1 MESKIEEKLDNLNI
15 NNNEK
20 LIIPLEQIILV
31 SPEELEKIQNETNDV
46 NTSKILNINVGIL
59 GHVDSGKT
67 SLSKMISSI
76 SSTASFDKNPQS
88 KERGITLD
96 LGFSALYINTPKIL
110 KEKFNS
116 NKKIIES
123 EYIQLTLVDCPGHAS
138 LIRTVISGASIID
151 TVILVIDSVKGIQ
164 IQTVECIAL
173 SEILCENITIALS
186 KVDLLKN
193 REDDTNKKIDKLKKI
208 FSKSKFGENIS
219 IIPTTTT
226 DEDKNNN
233 EKTIKLLIK
242 SVIEC
247 IEFNR
252 EEKENDIINKKSD
265 SLIAY
270 IDHYFKIKN
279 KGTVATGTIM
289 QGNIKINDEIYFP
302 ELSNKYMVK
311 EIQIFKKSVKSATK
325 GDRVGLLIKN
335 LDNQK
340 IERTIITS
348 VGSKEVNYLEGGVLL
363 LRKVNLY
370 KDKLKS
376 NNKYYVMIGNQGI
389 SAKCLFFDYIKKKEE
404 LFIKYDINNIKKT
417 EICDKNIFY
426 NKEYQYLEGIDI
438 TDNNEYY
445 FAFVKFDKKII
456 VPNKMIFLGT
466 NIDIDIS
473 ENKKDRLAFYGKIIF
488 CNNDLNEIIKDLKIV
503 KNKMKEGRI
512 IRVTPENKK
521 ICIVRGF
528 IKKENMGNINNI
540 IGKEIYGRI
549 ENEEKNEIKEE
560 NKIEDNNNKIIGKI
574 LSSFGQ
580 VGKLKVEFNQEIDV
594 KIFKNIILE
603 MPIKKYV
610 KLDKI

>member
-1 MESKIEEKLDNLNI
+1 MEEKKNVNINFENNQTQIPIEE
-15 NNNEK
+15 
-20 LIIPLEQIILV
+20 IILI
-31 SPEELEKIQNETNDV
+31 SPEEVEKIHNNEIND
-46 NTSKILNINVGIL
+46 NNLSKILNINVGIL

-67 SLSKMISSI
+67 SLSKMLSSV

-96 LGFSALYINTPKIL
+96 LGFSALYIHTPKFL
-110 KEKFNS
+110 KNLFPN
-116 NKKIIES
+116 NQKIIES
-123 EYIQLTLVDCPGHAS
+123 EYIQITLVDCPGHAS
-138 LIRTVISGASIID
+138 LIRTIISGASIID
-151 TVILVIDSVKGIQ
+151 TMILVIDSIKGIQ
-164 IQTVECIAL
+164 IQTIECIAL
-173 SEILCENITIALS
+173 SEILCEKITIAMS
-186 KVDLLKN
+186 KIDLLKDK
-193 REDDTNKKIDKLKKI
+193 EEEIPKKIDKLKQI
-208 FSKSKFGENIS
+208 FSKTKFGKEVP
-219 IIPTTTT
+219 IIPTTTI
-226 DEDKNNN
+226 DEDKNNI

-242 SVIEC
+242 NTIEC
-247 IEFNR
+247 IDFNTKDN
-252 EEKENDIINKKSD
+252 EINQKSD

-270 IDHYFKIKN
+270 IDHCFKVKN

-289 QGNIKINDEIYFP
+289 KGNIKINDEIYFP
-302 ELSNKYMVK
+302 ELSNKFMVK
-311 EIQIFKKSVKSATK
+311 EIQIFRKSVKSATK

-340 IERTIITS
+340 VERTIVTS
-348 VGSKEVNYLEGGVLL
+348 VGSKEVNYLEGGILL

-376 NNKYYVMIGNQGI
+376 NNKYYLMIGNQGI
-389 SAKCLFFDYIKKKEE
+389 SAKCLFFNYINNKEE
-404 LFIKYDINNIKKT
+404 LFNKYDINNIKKT

-426 NKEYQYLEGIDI
+426 SKEYIYLEHIDI
-438 TDNNEYY
+438 SENNEYY

-473 ENKKDRLAFYGKIIF
+473 ENKKDRLAFFGKIIF
-488 CNNDLNEIIKDLKIV
+488 CNNDINEVIKNLKIV
-503 KNKMKEGRI
+503 KNKIKEGKI
-512 IRVTPENKK
+512 IRVLPEDKK

-528 IKKENMGNINNI
+528 IKKENMGNINSL
-540 IGKEIYGRI
+540 IGKEISGRI
-549 ENEEKNEIKEE
+549 ENEGKDEIKNEEKKE
-560 NKIEDNNNKIIGKI
+560 NKKLVGKI

>member
-1 MESKIEEKLDNLNI
+1 MESNIKDNFEVN
-15 NNNEK
+15 K
-20 LIIPLEQIILV
+20 FQIPLEQIILI
-31 SPEELEKIQNETNDV
+31 SPEELEKIQNEIND
-46 NTSKILNINVGIL
+46 NNSFKILNINVGIL

-67 SLSKMISSI
+67 SLSKIISSI

-96 LGFSALYINTPKIL
+96 LGFSALYIQTPKIL
-110 KEKFNS
+110 KEKFSS
-116 NKKIIES
+116 NKKIVQS
-123 EYIQLTLVDCPGHAS
+123 EYIQITLVDCPGHAS

-173 SEILCENITIALS
+173 SEILCQKITIALS
-186 KVDLLKN
+186 KIDLLKN
-193 REDDTNKKIDKLKKI
+193 KEDDISKKTEKLKQI
-208 FSKSKFGENIS
+208 FAKTKFGNDIS
-219 IIPTTTT
+219 IIPTTTI
-226 DEDKNNN
+226 EKDKNNIEN
-233 EKTIKLLIK
+233 MIKLLIK

-247 IEFNR
+247 IEFNNI
-252 EEKENDIINKKSD
+252 EDNEINNKND

-270 IDHYFKIKN
+270 IDHCFKIKN

-289 QGNIKINDEIYFP
+289 KGNIKINDEIYFP

-311 EIQIFKKSVKSATK
+311 EIQIFRKSVKSATK

-340 IERTIITS
+340 VERTIITS

-363 LRKVNLY
+363 LKKVNLY

-376 NNKYYVMIGNQGI
+376 NNKYYLMIGNQGI
-389 SAKCLFFDYIKKKEE
+389 SAKCLFFNYLSDNKKEE
-404 LFIKYDINNIKKT
+404 LFIKYDIDNIKKT

-426 NKEYQYLEGIDI
+426 NKEFQYLEEIDI
-438 TDNNEYY
+438 SENNEYY
-445 FAFVKFDKKII
+445 FAYVKFDKKII

-488 CNNDLNEIIKDLKIV
+488 SNNDINEVIKDLKII

-512 IRVTPENKK
+512 IRVIPEDKK

-528 IKKENMGNINNI
+528 IKKENMGNINNL
-540 IGKEIYGRI
+540 IGKEIFGKI
-549 ENEEKNEIKEE
+549 ENEEKEE
-560 NKIEDNNNKIIGKI
+560 NKIEDDKNKKIIGKI

-580 VGKLKVEFNQEIDV
+580 VGKLKVEFNQEIDI
-594 KIFKNIILE
+594 KIFKNIKLE
-603 MPIKKYV
+603 MPIKKYI

>member
-1 MESKIEEKLDNLNI
+1 M
-15 NNNEK
+15 
-20 LIIPLEQIILV
+20 
-31 SPEELEKIQNETNDV
+31 
-46 NTSKILNINVGIL
+46 
-59 GHVDSGKT
+59 DSGKT

-96 LGFSALYINTPKIL
+96 LGFSALYIQTPKLL
-110 KEKFNS
+110 KQFFHN
-116 NKKIIES
+116 NKKIVES
-123 EYIQLTLVDCPGHAS
+123 EYIQITLVDCPGHAS
-138 LIRTVISGASIID
+138 LIRTIISGASIID

-173 SEILCENITIALS
+173 SEILCEKITIALS
-186 KVDLLKN
+186 KEDLLKN
-193 REDDTNKKIDKLKKI
+193 KEEDIPKKTEKLRQI
-208 FSKSKFGENIS
+208 FAKTKFGNDIP
-219 IIPTTTT
+219 IIPTTTL
-226 DEDKNNN
+226 DEDKNNIQ
-233 EKTIKLLIK
+233 KTIKLLIK
-242 SVIEC
+242 NVIEC
-247 IEFNR
+247 IDFNSN
-252 EEKENDIINKKSD
+252 EDDINNKSD

-270 IDHYFKIKN
+270 IDHCFKVKN

-289 QGNIKINDEIYFP
+289 KGNLKINDEIFFP

-311 EIQIFKKSVKSATK
+311 EIQIFRKSVKSATK

-340 IERTIITS
+340 VERTIITS
-348 VGSKEVNYLEGGVLL
+348 VGSKEVNYLEGGILL
-363 LRKVNLY
+363 LKKVKLY

-376 NNKYYVMIGNQGI
+376 NNKYYLMIGNQGI
-389 SAKCLFFDYIKKKEE
+389 SAKCLFFNYINKKEE
-404 LFIKYDINNIKKT
+404 LFSKYDLNNIKKT

-426 NKEYQYLEGIDI
+426 SKEYSYLEQIDVNE
-438 TDNNEYY
+438 NNEYY
-445 FAFVKFDKKII
+445 FSFVKFDKKII

-488 CNNDLNEIIKDLKIV
+488 GNSDINEVIKNLKIA

-512 IRVTPENKK
+512 IRVIPEDKK

-528 IKKENMGNINNI
+528 IKKENIGNINNL

-549 ENEEKNEIKEE
+549 EKEGKDEIKEE
-560 NKIEDNNNKIIGKI
+560 KEDDKKLVGKI

>member
-1 MESKIEEKLDNLNI
+1 MESNIKDNFEVN
-15 NNNEK
+15 K
-20 LIIPLEQIILV
+20 FQIPLEQIILI
-31 SPEELEKIQNETNDV
+31 SPEELEKIQNEIND
-46 NTSKILNINVGIL
+46 NNSFKILNINVGIL

-67 SLSKMISSI
+67 SLSKIISSI

-96 LGFSALYINTPKIL
+96 LGFSALYIQTPKIL
-110 KEKFNS
+110 KEKFSS
-116 NKKIIES
+116 NKKIVQS
-123 EYIQLTLVDCPGHAS
+123 EYLQITLVDCPGHAS

-173 SEILCENITIALS
+173 SEILCQKITIALS
-186 KVDLLKN
+186 KIDLLKN
-193 REDDTNKKIDKLKKI
+193 KEDDISKKTEKLKQI
-208 FSKSKFGENIS
+208 FAKTKFGNDIS
-219 IIPTTTT
+219 IIPTTTI
-226 DEDKNNN
+226 EKDKNNIEN
-233 EKTIKLLIK
+233 MIKLLIK

-247 IEFNR
+247 IEFNNI
-252 EEKENDIINKKSD
+252 EDNEINNKND

-270 IDHYFKIKN
+270 IDHCFKIKN

-289 QGNIKINDEIYFP
+289 KGNIKINDEIYFP

-311 EIQIFKKSVKSATK
+311 EIQIFRKSVKSATK

-340 IERTIITS
+340 VERTIITS

-363 LRKVNLY
+363 LKKVNLY

-376 NNKYYVMIGNQGI
+376 NNKYYLMIGNQGI
-389 SAKCLFFDYIKKKEE
+389 SAKCLFFNYLSDNKKEE
-404 LFIKYDINNIKKT
+404 LFIKYDIDNIKKT

-426 NKEYQYLEGIDI
+426 NKEFQYLEEIDVSE
-438 TDNNEYY
+438 NNEYY
-445 FAFVKFDKKII
+445 FAYVKFDKKII

-488 CNNDLNEIIKDLKIV
+488 SNNDINEVIKDLKII

-512 IRVTPENKK
+512 IRVIPEDKK

-528 IKKENMGNINNI
+528 IKKENMGNINNL
-540 IGKEIYGRI
+540 IGKEIFGKI
-549 ENEEKNEIKEE
+549 ENEEKEE
-560 NKIEDNNNKIIGKI
+560 NKIEDDKNNKIIGKI

-580 VGKLKVEFNQEIDV
+580 VGKLKVEFNQEIDI
-594 KIFKNIILE
+594 KIFKNIKLE
-603 MPIKKYV
+603 MPIKKYI

>member
-1 MESKIEEKLDNLNI
+1 MESNI
-15 NNNEK
+15 KENFEVNK
-20 LIIPLEQIILV
+20 FQIPLEQIILI
-31 SPEELEKIQNETNDV
+31 SPEELEKIQNEIND
-46 NTSKILNINVGIL
+46 NNSFKILNINVGIL

-67 SLSKMISSI
+67 SLSKIISSI

-96 LGFSALYINTPKIL
+96 LGFSALYIQTPKIL
-110 KEKFNS
+110 KEKFSS
-116 NKKIIES
+116 NKKIVQS
-123 EYIQLTLVDCPGHAS
+123 EYIQITLVDCPGHAS

-173 SEILCENITIALS
+173 SEILCQKITIALS
-186 KVDLLKN
+186 KIDLLKN
-193 REDDTNKKIDKLKKI
+193 KEDDISKKTEKLKQI
-208 FSKSKFGENIS
+208 FAKTKFGNDIS
-219 IIPTTTT
+219 IIPTTTI
-226 DEDKNNN
+226 EQDKNNIEN
-233 EKTIKLLIK
+233 MIKLLIK

-247 IEFNR
+247 IEFNNI
-252 EEKENDIINKKSD
+252 EDNEINNKND

-270 IDHYFKIKN
+270 IDHCFKIKN

-289 QGNIKINDEIYFP
+289 KGNIKINDEIYFP
-302 ELSNKYMVK
+302 ELSNKYMIK
-311 EIQIFKKSVKSATK
+311 EIQIFRKSVKSATK

-340 IERTIITS
+340 VERTIITS

-363 LRKVNLY
+363 LKKVNLY

-376 NNKYYVMIGNQGI
+376 NNKYYLMIGNQGI
-389 SAKCLFFDYIKKKEE
+389 SAKCLFFNYLSDNKKEE
-404 LFIKYDINNIKKT
+404 LFIKYDIDNIKKT

-426 NKEYQYLEGIDI
+426 NKEFQYLEEIDI
-438 TDNNEYY
+438 SENNEYY
-445 FAFVKFDKKII
+445 FAYVKFDKKII

-488 CNNDLNEIIKDLKIV
+488 SNNDINEVIKDLKII

-512 IRVTPENKK
+512 IRVIPEDKK

-528 IKKENMGNINNI
+528 IKKENMGNINNL
-540 IGKEIYGRI
+540 IGKEIFGKI
-549 ENEEKNEIKEE
+549 ENEEKEE
-560 NKIEDNNNKIIGKI
+560 NKIEDDKNNKIIGKI

-580 VGKLKVEFNQEIDV
+580 VGKLKVEFNQEIDI
-594 KIFKNIILE
+594 KTFKNIKLE
-603 MPIKKYV
+603 MPIKKYI

>member
-1 MESKIEEKLDNLNI
+1 MESNIKDNFEVN
-15 NNNEK
+15 K
-20 LIIPLEQIILV
+20 FQIPLEQIILI
-31 SPEELEKIQNETNDV
+31 SPEDLEKIQNEIND
-46 NTSKILNINVGIL
+46 NNSFKILNINVGIL

-67 SLSKMISSI
+67 SLSKIISSI

-96 LGFSALYINTPKIL
+96 LGFSALYIQTPKIL
-110 KEKFNS
+110 KEKFSS
-116 NKKIIES
+116 NKKIVQS
-123 EYIQLTLVDCPGHAS
+123 EYIQITLVDCPGHAS

-173 SEILCENITIALS
+173 SEILCQKITIALS
-186 KVDLLKN
+186 KIDLLKN
-193 REDDTNKKIDKLKKI
+193 KEDDISKKTEKLKQI
-208 FSKSKFGENIS
+208 FAKTKFGNDIS
-219 IIPTTTT
+219 IIPTTTI
-226 DEDKNNN
+226 EKDKNNIEN
-233 EKTIKLLIK
+233 MIKLLIK

-247 IEFNR
+247 IEFNNI
-252 EEKENDIINKKSD
+252 EDNEINNKND

-270 IDHYFKIKN
+270 IDHCFKIKN

-289 QGNIKINDEIYFP
+289 KGNIKINDEIYFP

-311 EIQIFKKSVKSATK
+311 EIQIFRKSVKSATK

-340 IERTIITS
+340 VERTIITS

-363 LRKVNLY
+363 LKKVNLY

-376 NNKYYVMIGNQGI
+376 NNKYYLMIGNQGI
-389 SAKCLFFDYIKKKEE
+389 SAKCLFFNYLSDNKKEE
-404 LFIKYDINNIKKT
+404 LFIKYDIDNIKKT

-426 NKEYQYLEGIDI
+426 NKEFQYLEEIDI
-438 TDNNEYY
+438 SENNEYY
-445 FAFVKFDKKII
+445 FAYVKFDKKII

-488 CNNDLNEIIKDLKIV
+488 SNNDINEVIKDLKII

-512 IRVTPENKK
+512 IRVIPEDKK

-528 IKKENMGNINNI
+528 IKKENMGNINNL
-540 IGKEIYGRI
+540 IGKEIFGKI
-549 ENEEKNEIKEE
+549 ENEEKEE
-560 NKIEDNNNKIIGKI
+560 NKIEDDKNKKIIGKI

-580 VGKLKVEFNQEIDV
+580 VGKLKVEFNQEIDI
-594 KIFKNIILE
+594 KIFKNIKLE
-603 MPIKKYV
+603 MPIKKYI

>member
-1 MESKIEEKLDNLNI
+1 MESNIKDNFEVN
-15 NNNEK
+15 K
-20 LIIPLEQIILV
+20 FQIPLEQIILI
-31 SPEELEKIQNETNDV
+31 SPEELEKIQNEIND
-46 NTSKILNINVGIL
+46 NNSFKILNINVGIL

-67 SLSKMISSI
+67 SLSKIISSI

-96 LGFSALYINTPKIL
+96 LGFSALYIQTPKIL
-110 KEKFNS
+110 KEKFSS
-116 NKKIIES
+116 NKKIVQS
-123 EYIQLTLVDCPGHAS
+123 EYIQITLVDCPGHAS

-173 SEILCENITIALS
+173 SEILCQKITIALS
-186 KVDLLKN
+186 KIDLLKN
-193 REDDTNKKIDKLKKI
+193 KEDEISKKTEKLKQI
-208 FSKSKFGENIS
+208 FAKTKFGNDIS
-219 IIPTTTT
+219 IIPTTTI
-226 DEDKNNN
+226 EQDKNNIEN
-233 EKTIKLLIK
+233 MIKLLIK

-247 IEFNR
+247 IEFNNI
-252 EEKENDIINKKSD
+252 EDNEINNKND

-270 IDHYFKIKN
+270 IDHCFKIKN

-289 QGNIKINDEIYFP
+289 KGNIKINDEIYFP

-311 EIQIFKKSVKSATK
+311 EIQIFRKSVKSATK

-340 IERTIITS
+340 VERTIITS

-363 LRKVNLY
+363 LKKVNLY

-376 NNKYYVMIGNQGI
+376 NNKYYLMIGNQGI
-389 SAKCLFFDYIKKKEE
+389 SAKCLFFNYLSDNKKEE
-404 LFIKYDINNIKKT
+404 LFIKYDIDNIKKT

-426 NKEYQYLEGIDI
+426 NKEFQYLEEIDI
-438 TDNNEYY
+438 SENNEYY
-445 FAFVKFDKKII
+445 FAYVKFDKKII

-488 CNNDLNEIIKDLKIV
+488 SNNDINEVIKDLKII

-512 IRVTPENKK
+512 IRVIPEDKK

-528 IKKENMGNINNI
+528 IKKENLGNINNL
-540 IGKEIYGRI
+540 IGKEIFGKI
-549 ENEEKNEIKEE
+549 ETEEKEE
-560 NKIEDNNNKIIGKI
+560 NKIEDDKNNKIIGKI

-580 VGKLKVEFNQEIDV
+580 VGKLKVEFNQEIDI
-594 KIFKNIILE
+594 KIFKNIKLE
-603 MPIKKYV
+603 MPIKKYI

>member
-1 MESKIEEKLDNLNI
+1 MEIKTKEKFDINI
-15 NNNEK
+15 NIDNK
-20 LIIPLEQIILV
+20 FQIPLEEIILI
-31 SPEELEKIQNETNDV
+31 SPEEVEKIINEIKDNNST
-46 NTSKILNINVGIL
+46 KILNINVGIL

-96 LGFSALYINTPKIL
+96 LGFSALYIQTPKLL
-110 KEKFNS
+110 KQFFHN
-116 NKKIIES
+116 NKKIVES
-123 EYIQLTLVDCPGHAS
+123 EYIQITLVDCPGHAS
-138 LIRTVISGASIID
+138 LIRTIISGASIID

-173 SEILCENITIALS
+173 SEILCEKITIALS

-193 REDDTNKKIDKLKKI
+193 KEEDIPKKTEKLRQI
-208 FSKSKFGENIS
+208 FAKTKFGNDIA
-219 IIPTTTT
+219 IIPTTTL
-226 DEDKNNN
+226 DEDKNNIQ
-233 EKTIKLLIK
+233 KTIKLLIK
-242 SVIEC
+242 NVIEC
-247 IEFNR
+247 IDFNSN
-252 EEKENDIINKKSD
+252 EDDINNKSD

-270 IDHYFKIKN
+270 IDHCFKVKN

-289 QGNIKINDEIYFP
+289 KGNLKINDEIFFP

-311 EIQIFKKSVKSATK
+311 EIQIFRKSVKSATK

-340 IERTIITS
+340 VERTIITS
-348 VGSKEVNYLEGGVLL
+348 VGSKEVNYLEGGILL
-363 LRKVNLY
+363 LKKVKLY

-376 NNKYYVMIGNQGI
+376 NNKYYLMIGNQGI
-389 SAKCLFFDYIKKKEE
+389 SAKCLFFNYINKKEE
-404 LFIKYDINNIKKT
+404 LFSKYDLNNIKKT

-426 NKEYQYLEGIDI
+426 SKEYSYLEQIDVNE
-438 TDNNEYY
+438 NNEYY
-445 FAFVKFDKKII
+445 FSFVKFDKKII

-488 CNNDLNEIIKDLKIV
+488 GNSDINEVIKNLKIA

-512 IRVTPENKK
+512 IRVIPEDKK

-528 IKKENMGNINNI
+528 IKKENIGNINNL

-549 ENEEKNEIKEE
+549 EKEGKDEIKEE
-560 NKIEDNNNKIIGKI
+560 KEDDKKLVGKI

>member
-1 MESKIEEKLDNLNI
+1 MESKIEEKLDKLDI
-15 NNNEK
+15 NNNK
-20 LIIPLEQIILV
+20 IIIPLEQIILV
-31 SPEELEKIQNETNDV
+31 SSEELEKIQNETNDV
-46 NTSKILNINVGIL
+46 NTSRILNINVGIL

-96 LGFSALYINTPKIL
+96 LGFSALYIHTPKIL
-110 KEKFNS
+110 KEKFAS

-173 SEILCENITIALS
+173 SEILCEKITIALS

-193 REDDTNKKIDKLKKI
+193 KEDDANKKIDKLKKI

-219 IIPTTTT
+219 IIPTTTV
-226 DEDKNNN
+226 DEDKNNIQ
-233 EKTIKLLIK
+233 KMIKLLIK

-247 IEFNR
+247 IEFNI
-252 EEKENDIINKKSD
+252 EEKENDINKKNE

-270 IDHYFKIKN
+270 IDHCFKIKN

-289 QGNIKINDEIYFP
+289 KGNIKINDEIYFP

-348 VGSKEVNYLEGGVLL
+348 VGSKEVNFLDGGILL

-417 EICDKNIFY
+417 EICEKNKFY
-426 NKEYQYLEGIDI
+426 TKEYQYLEEIDV

-488 CNNDLNEIIKDLKIV
+488 CNNDINEIIKDLKIA

-540 IGKEIYGRI
+540 LGKEIYGRI
-549 ENEEKNEIKEE
+549 ENEDKNEIKEE
-560 NKIEDNNNKIIGKI
+560 NKNEEDNQKIIGKI

-594 KIFKNIILE
+594 KSFKNIILE

>member
-1 MESKIEEKLDNLNI
+1 MESKIEEKLDNINI
-15 NNNEK
+15 NNK
-20 LIIPLEQIILV
+20 FQIPLEEIILI
-31 SPEELEKIQNETNDV
+31 SPEEVEKIINEIKDNNST
-46 NTSKILNINVGIL
+46 KILNINVGIL

-96 LGFSALYINTPKIL
+96 LGFSALYIQTPKLL
-110 KEKFNS
+110 KQFFHN
-116 NKKIIES
+116 NKKIVES
-123 EYIQLTLVDCPGHAS
+123 EYIQITLVDCPGHAS
-138 LIRTVISGASIID
+138 LIRTIISGASIID

-173 SEILCENITIALS
+173 SEILCEKITIALS
-186 KVDLLKN
+186 KEDLLKN
-193 REDDTNKKIDKLKKI
+193 KEEDIPKKTEKLRQI
-208 FSKSKFGENIS
+208 FAKTKFGNDIP
-219 IIPTTTT
+219 IIPTTTL
-226 DEDKNNN
+226 DEDKNNIQ
-233 EKTIKLLIK
+233 KTIKLLIK
-242 SVIEC
+242 NVIEC
-247 IEFNR
+247 IDFNSN
-252 EEKENDIINKKSD
+252 EDDINNKSD

-270 IDHYFKIKN
+270 IDHCFKVKN

-289 QGNIKINDEIYFP
+289 KGNLKINDEIFFP
-302 ELSNKYMVK
+302 ELSNKYMIK
-311 EIQIFKKSVKSATK
+311 EIQIFRKSVKSATK

-340 IERTIITS
+340 VERTIITS
-348 VGSKEVNYLEGGVLL
+348 VGSKEVNYLEGGILL
-363 LRKVNLY
+363 LKKVKLY

-376 NNKYYVMIGNQGI
+376 NNKYYLMIGNQGI
-389 SAKCLFFDYIKKKEE
+389 SAKCLFFNYINKKEE
-404 LFIKYDINNIKKT
+404 LFSKYDLNNIKKT

-426 NKEYQYLEGIDI
+426 SKEYSYLEQIDVNE
-438 TDNNEYY
+438 NNEYY
-445 FAFVKFDKKII
+445 FSFVKFDKKII

-488 CNNDLNEIIKDLKIV
+488 SNSDINEVIKNLKIA

-512 IRVTPENKK
+512 IRVIPEDKK

-528 IKKENMGNINNI
+528 IKKENIGNINNL

-549 ENEEKNEIKEE
+549 EKEGKDEIKEE
-560 NKIEDNNNKIIGKI
+560 KEDDKKLVGKI

-603 MPIKKYV
+603 MPINF
-610 KLDKI
+610 

>member
-1 MESKIEEKLDNLNI
+1 MEIKIEEKLNINI
-15 NNNEK
+15 NNKFQIALEEIV
-20 LIIPLEQIILV
+20 LI
-31 SPEELEKIQNETNDV
+31 SPEEVEKILGEIKDNN
-46 NTSKILNINVGIL
+46 SLKILNINVGIL

-96 LGFSALYINTPKIL
+96 LGFSALYIHTPKIL
-110 KEKFNS
+110 KEKFAS

-173 SEILCENITIALS
+173 SEILCEKITIALS

-193 REDDTNKKIDKLKKI
+193 KEDDANKKIDKLKKI

-219 IIPTTTT
+219 IIPTTTV
-226 DEDKNNN
+226 DEDKNNIQ
-233 EKTIKLLIK
+233 KMIKLLIK

-247 IEFNR
+247 IEFNI
-252 EEKENDIINKKSD
+252 EEKENDINKKNE

-270 IDHYFKIKN
+270 IDHCFKIKN

-289 QGNIKINDEIYFP
+289 KGNIKINDEIYFP

-311 EIQIFKKSVKSATK
+311 EIQIFKKSVKSSTK

-348 VGSKEVNYLEGGVLL
+348 VGSKEVNFLDGGILL

-389 SAKCLFFDYIKKKEE
+389 SAKCLFFDYIKKKDE

-417 EICDKNIFY
+417 EICEKNMFY
-426 NKEYQYLEGIDI
+426 TKEYQYLEEIDV

-488 CNNDLNEIIKDLKIV
+488 CNNDINEIIKDLKIA

-540 IGKEIYGRI
+540 LGKEIYGRI
-549 ENEEKNEIKEE
+549 ENEDKNEIKEE
-560 NKIEDNNNKIIGKI
+560 NKNEEDNQKIIGKI

-594 KIFKNIILE
+594 KNFKNIILE

>member
-1 MESKIEEKLDNLNI
+1 MESNIKDNFEVN
-15 NNNEK
+15 K
-20 LIIPLEQIILV
+20 FQIPLEQIILI
-31 SPEELEKIQNETNDV
+31 SPEELEKIQNEIND
-46 NTSKILNINVGIL
+46 NNSFKILNINVGIL

-67 SLSKMISSI
+67 SLSKIISSI

-96 LGFSALYINTPKIL
+96 LGFSALYIQTPKIL
-110 KEKFNS
+110 KEKFSS
-116 NKKIIES
+116 NKKIVQS
-123 EYIQLTLVDCPGHAS
+123 EYIQITLVDCPGHAS

-173 SEILCENITIALS
+173 SEILCQKITIALS
-186 KVDLLKN
+186 KIDLLKN
-193 REDDTNKKIDKLKKI
+193 KEDDISKKTEKLKQI
-208 FSKSKFGENIS
+208 FAKTKFGNDIS
-219 IIPTTTT
+219 IIPTTTI
-226 DEDKNNN
+226 EQDKNNIEN
-233 EKTIKLLIK
+233 MIKLLIK

-247 IEFNR
+247 IEFNNI
-252 EEKENDIINKKSD
+252 EDNEINNKND

-270 IDHYFKIKN
+270 IDHCFKIKN

-289 QGNIKINDEIYFP
+289 KGNIKINDEIYFP
-302 ELSNKYMVK
+302 ELSNKYMIK
-311 EIQIFKKSVKSATK
+311 EIQIFRKSVKSATK

-340 IERTIITS
+340 VERTIITS

-363 LRKVNLY
+363 LKKVNLY

-376 NNKYYVMIGNQGI
+376 NNKYYLMIGNQGI
-389 SAKCLFFDYIKKKEE
+389 SAKCLFFNYLNDNKKEE
-404 LFIKYDINNIKKT
+404 LFIKYDIDNIKKT
-417 EICDKNIFY
+417 EICNKNIFY
-426 NKEYQYLEGIDI
+426 NKEFQYLEEIDI
-438 TDNNEYY
+438 SENNEYY
-445 FAFVKFDKKII
+445 FAYVKFDKKII

-488 CNNDLNEIIKDLKIV
+488 SNNDINEVIKDLKII

-512 IRVTPENKK
+512 IRVIPEDKK

-528 IKKENMGNINNI
+528 IKKENMGNINNL
-540 IGKEIYGRI
+540 IGKEIFGKI
-549 ENEEKNEIKEE
+549 ENEEKEE
-560 NKIEDNNNKIIGKI
+560 NKIEDDKNNKIIGKI

-580 VGKLKVEFNQEIDV
+580 VGKLKVEFNQEIDI
-594 KIFKNIILE
+594 KIFKNIKLE
-603 MPIKKYV
+603 MPIKKYI

>member
-1 MESKIEEKLDNLNI
+1 MESKIEEKLDKLDI
-15 NNNEK
+15 NNNK
-20 LIIPLEQIILV
+20 IIIPLEQIILV
-31 SPEELEKIQNETNDV
+31 SSEELEKIQNETNDV
-46 NTSKILNINVGIL
+46 NTSRILNINVGIL

-96 LGFSALYINTPKIL
+96 LGFSALYIHTPKIL
-110 KEKFNS
+110 KEKFAS

-173 SEILCENITIALS
+173 SEILCEKITIALS
-186 KVDLLKN
+186 KVDLLNNK
-193 REDDTNKKIDKLKKI
+193 EDDANKKIDKLKKI

-219 IIPTTTT
+219 IIPTTTV
-226 DEDKNNN
+226 DEDKNNIQ
-233 EKTIKLLIK
+233 KMIKLLIK

-247 IEFNR
+247 IEFNI
-252 EEKENDIINKKSD
+252 EEKENDINKKNE

-270 IDHYFKIKN
+270 IDHCFKIKN

-289 QGNIKINDEIYFP
+289 KGNIKINDEIYFP

-348 VGSKEVNYLEGGVLL
+348 VGSKEVNFLDGGILL

-417 EICDKNIFY
+417 EICEKNMFY
-426 NKEYQYLEGIDI
+426 TKEYQYLEEIDV

-488 CNNDLNEIIKDLKIV
+488 CNNDINEIIKDLKIA

-540 IGKEIYGRI
+540 LGKEIYGRI
-549 ENEEKNEIKEE
+549 ENEDKNEIKEE
-560 NKIEDNNNKIIGKI
+560 NKNEEDNQKIIGKI

-594 KIFKNIILE
+594 KSFKNIILE

>member
-1 MESKIEEKLDNLNI
+1 MESKIEEKLDKLDI
-15 NNNEK
+15 NNNK
-20 LIIPLEQIILV
+20 IIIPLEQIILV
-31 SPEELEKIQNETNDV
+31 SSEELEKIQNETNDV
-46 NTSKILNINVGIL
+46 NTSRILNINVGIL

-96 LGFSALYINTPKIL
+96 LGFSALYIHTPKIL
-110 KEKFNS
+110 KEKFAS

-151 TVILVIDSVKGIQ
+151 TVILVIDSIKGIQ

-173 SEILCENITIALS
+173 SEILCEKITIALS

-193 REDDTNKKIDKLKKI
+193 KEDDANKKIDKLKKI

-219 IIPTTTT
+219 IIPTTTV
-226 DEDKNNN
+226 DEDKNNIQ
-233 EKTIKLLIK
+233 KMIKLLIK

-247 IEFNR
+247 IEFNI
-252 EEKENDIINKKSD
+252 EEKENDINKKNE

-270 IDHYFKIKN
+270 IDHCFKIKN

-289 QGNIKINDEIYFP
+289 KGNIKINDEIYFP

-348 VGSKEVNYLEGGVLL
+348 VGSKEVNFLDGGILL

-417 EICDKNIFY
+417 EICEKNMFY
-426 NKEYQYLEGIDI
+426 TKEYQYLEEIDV
-438 TDNNEYY
+438 TDYNEYY

-488 CNNDLNEIIKDLKIV
+488 CNNDINEIIKDLKIA

-540 IGKEIYGRI
+540 LGKEIYGRI
-549 ENEEKNEIKEE
+549 ENEDKNEIKEE
-560 NKIEDNNNKIIGKI
+560 NKNEEDNQKIIGKI

-594 KIFKNIILE
+594 KSFKNIILE

>member
-1 MESKIEEKLDNLNI
+1 MESNIKDNFEVN
-15 NNNEK
+15 K
-20 LIIPLEQIILV
+20 FQIPLEQIILI
-31 SPEELEKIQNETNDV
+31 SPEELEKIQNEIND
-46 NTSKILNINVGIL
+46 NNSFKILNINVGIL

-67 SLSKMISSI
+67 SLSKIISSI

-96 LGFSALYINTPKIL
+96 LGFSALYIQTPKIL
-110 KEKFNS
+110 KEKFSS
-116 NKKIIES
+116 NKKIVQS
-123 EYIQLTLVDCPGHAS
+123 EYIQITLVDCPGHAS

-173 SEILCENITIALS
+173 SEILCQKITIALS
-186 KVDLLKN
+186 KIDLLKN
-193 REDDTNKKIDKLKKI
+193 KEDDISKKTEKLKQI
-208 FSKSKFGENIS
+208 FAKTKFGNDIS
-219 IIPTTTT
+219 IIPTTTI
-226 DEDKNNN
+226 EQDKNNTEN
-233 EKTIKLLIK
+233 MIKLLIK

-247 IEFNR
+247 IEFNNI
-252 EEKENDIINKKSD
+252 EDNEINNKND

-270 IDHYFKIKN
+270 IDHCFKIKN

-289 QGNIKINDEIYFP
+289 KGNIKINDEIYFP

-311 EIQIFKKSVKSATK
+311 EIQIFRKSVKSATK

-340 IERTIITS
+340 VERTIITS

-363 LRKVNLY
+363 LKKVNLY

-376 NNKYYVMIGNQGI
+376 NNKYYLMIGNQGI
-389 SAKCLFFDYIKKKEE
+389 SAKCLFFNYLSDNKKEE
-404 LFIKYDINNIKKT
+404 LFIKYDIDNIKKT

-426 NKEYQYLEGIDI
+426 NKEFQYLEEIDI
-438 TDNNEYY
+438 SENNEYY
-445 FAFVKFDKKII
+445 FAYVKFDKKII

-488 CNNDLNEIIKDLKIV
+488 SNNDINEVIKDLKII

-512 IRVTPENKK
+512 IRVIPEDKK
-521 ICIVRGF
+521 ICIIRGF
-528 IKKENMGNINNI
+528 IKKENMGNINNL
-540 IGKEIYGRI
+540 IGKEIFGKI
-549 ENEEKNEIKEE
+549 ENEEKEE
-560 NKIEDNNNKIIGKI
+560 NKIEDDKNNKIIGKI

-580 VGKLKVEFNQEIDV
+580 VGKLKVEFNQEIDI
-594 KIFKNIILE
+594 KTFKNIKLE
-603 MPIKKYV
+603 MPIKKYI

>member
-1 MESKIEEKLDNLNI
+1 MESNIKDNFEVN
-15 NNNEK
+15 K
-20 LIIPLEQIILV
+20 FQIPLEQIILI
-31 SPEELEKIQNETNDV
+31 SPEELEKIQNEIND
-46 NTSKILNINVGIL
+46 NNSFKILNINVGIL

-67 SLSKMISSI
+67 SLSKIISSI

-96 LGFSALYINTPKIL
+96 LGFSALYIQTPKIL
-110 KEKFNS
+110 KEKFSS
-116 NKKIIES
+116 NKKIVQS
-123 EYIQLTLVDCPGHAS
+123 EYIQITLVDCPGHAS

-173 SEILCENITIALS
+173 SEILCQKITIALS
-186 KVDLLKN
+186 KIDLLKN
-193 REDDTNKKIDKLKKI
+193 KEDDISKKTEKLKQI
-208 FSKSKFGENIS
+208 FAKTKFGNDIS
-219 IIPTTTT
+219 IIPTTTIEK
-226 DEDKNNN
+226 DQNNIEN
-233 EKTIKLLIK
+233 MIKLLIK

-247 IEFNR
+247 IEFNNI
-252 EEKENDIINKKSD
+252 EDNEINNKND

-270 IDHYFKIKN
+270 IDHCFKIKN

-289 QGNIKINDEIYFP
+289 KGNIKINDEIYFP

-311 EIQIFKKSVKSATK
+311 EIQIFRKSVKSATK

-340 IERTIITS
+340 VERTIITS

-363 LRKVNLY
+363 LKKVNLY

-376 NNKYYVMIGNQGI
+376 NNKYYLMIGNQGI
-389 SAKCLFFDYIKKKEE
+389 SAKCLFFNYLSDNKKEE
-404 LFIKYDINNIKKT
+404 LFIKYDIDNIKKT

-426 NKEYQYLEGIDI
+426 NKEFQYLEEIDI
-438 TDNNEYY
+438 SENNEYY
-445 FAFVKFDKKII
+445 FAYVKFDKKII

-473 ENKKDRLAFYGKIIF
+473 ENKKDRLAFFGKIIF
-488 CNNDLNEIIKDLKIV
+488 SNNDINELIKNLKIV
-503 KNKMKEGRI
+503 KNKIKEGRI
-512 IRVTPENKK
+512 IRVIPEDKK

-528 IKKENMGNINNI
+528 LKKENITNVNNL
-540 IGKEIYGRI
+540 IGKEIFGRI
-549 ENEEKNEIKEE
+549 EKEEKDEIKEE
-560 NKIEDNNNKIIGKI
+560 KEDKKIIGKI

>member
-1 MESKIEEKLDNLNI
+1 MESNIKDNFEVN
-15 NNNEK
+15 K
-20 LIIPLEQIILV
+20 FQIPLEQIILI
-31 SPEELEKIQNETNDV
+31 SPEELEKIQNEIND
-46 NTSKILNINVGIL
+46 NNSFKILNINVGIL

-67 SLSKMISSI
+67 SLSKIISSI

-96 LGFSALYINTPKIL
+96 LGFSALYIQTPKII
-110 KEKFNS
+110 KEKFSS
-116 NKKIIES
+116 NKKIVQS
-123 EYIQLTLVDCPGHAS
+123 EYIQITLVDCPGHAS

-173 SEILCENITIALS
+173 SEILCQKITIALS
-186 KVDLLKN
+186 KIDLLKN
-193 REDDTNKKIDKLKKI
+193 KEDEISKKTEKLKQI
-208 FSKSKFGENIS
+208 FAKTKFGNDIS
-219 IIPTTTT
+219 IIPTTTI
-226 DEDKNNN
+226 EQDKNNIEN
-233 EKTIKLLIK
+233 MIKLLIK

-247 IEFNR
+247 IEFNNI
-252 EEKENDIINKKSD
+252 EDNEINNKND

-270 IDHYFKIKN
+270 IDHCFKIKN

-289 QGNIKINDEIYFP
+289 KGNIKINDEIYFP

-311 EIQIFKKSVKSATK
+311 EIQIFRKSVKSATK

-340 IERTIITS
+340 VERTIITS

-363 LRKVNLY
+363 LKKVNLY

-376 NNKYYVMIGNQGI
+376 NNKYYLMIGNQGI
-389 SAKCLFFDYIKKKEE
+389 SAKCLFFNYLSDNKKEE
-404 LFIKYDINNIKKT
+404 LFIKYDIDNIKKT

-426 NKEYQYLEGIDI
+426 NKEFQYLEEIDI
-438 TDNNEYY
+438 SENNEYY
-445 FAFVKFDKKII
+445 FAYVKFDKKII

-488 CNNDLNEIIKDLKIV
+488 SNNDINEVIKDLKII

-512 IRVTPENKK
+512 IRVIPEDKK

-528 IKKENMGNINNI
+528 IKKENLGNINNL
-540 IGKEIYGRI
+540 IGKEIFGKI
-549 ENEEKNEIKEE
+549 EIEEKEE
-560 NKIEDNNNKIIGKI
+560 NKIEDDKNNKIIGKI

-580 VGKLKVEFNQEIDV
+580 VGKLKVEFNQEIDI
-594 KIFKNIILE
+594 KIFKNIKLE
-603 MPIKKYV
+603 MPIKKYI

>member
-1 MESKIEEKLDNLNI
+1 MESNIKDNFEVN
-15 NNNEK
+15 K
-20 LIIPLEQIILV
+20 FQIPLEQIILI
-31 SPEELEKIQNETNDV
+31 SPEELEKIQNEIND
-46 NTSKILNINVGIL
+46 NNSFKILNINVGIL

-67 SLSKMISSI
+67 SLSKIISSI

-96 LGFSALYINTPKIL
+96 LGFSALYIQTPKIL
-110 KEKFNS
+110 KEKFSS
-116 NKKIIES
+116 NKKIVQS
-123 EYIQLTLVDCPGHAS
+123 EYIQITLVDCPGHAS

-173 SEILCENITIALS
+173 SEILCQKITIALS
-186 KVDLLKN
+186 KIDLLKN
-193 REDDTNKKIDKLKKI
+193 KEDDISKKTEKLKQI
-208 FSKSKFGENIS
+208 FAKTKFGNDIS
-219 IIPTTTT
+219 IIPTTAV
-226 DEDKNNN
+226 EKDKNNIEN
-233 EKTIKLLIK
+233 MIKLLIK

-247 IEFNR
+247 IEFNNI
-252 EEKENDIINKKSD
+252 EDNEINNKND

-270 IDHYFKIKN
+270 IDHCFKIKN

-289 QGNIKINDEIYFP
+289 KGNIKINDEIYFP

-311 EIQIFKKSVKSATK
+311 EIQIFRKSVKSATK

-340 IERTIITS
+340 VERTIITS

-363 LRKVNLY
+363 LKKVNLY

-376 NNKYYVMIGNQGI
+376 NNKYYLMIGNQGI
-389 SAKCLFFDYIKKKEE
+389 SAKCLFFNYLNDNKKEE
-404 LFIKYDINNIKKT
+404 LFIKYDIDNIKKT

-426 NKEYQYLEGIDI
+426 NKEFQYLEEIDI
-438 TDNNEYY
+438 SENNEYY
-445 FAFVKFDKKII
+445 FAYVKFDKKII

-488 CNNDLNEIIKDLKIV
+488 SNKDINEVIKDLKII

-512 IRVTPENKK
+512 IRVIPEDKK

-528 IKKENMGNINNI
+528 IKKENMGNINNL
-540 IGKEIYGRI
+540 IGKEIFGKI
-549 ENEEKNEIKEE
+549 ENEETEE
-560 NKIEDNNNKIIGKI
+560 NKIEDDKNNKIIGKI

-580 VGKLKVEFNQEIDV
+580 VGKLKVEFNQEIDI
-594 KIFKNIILE
+594 KTFKNIKLE
-603 MPIKKYV
+603 MPIKKYI

>member
-1 MESKIEEKLDNLNI
+1 MESNI
-15 NNNEK
+15 KENFEVNK
-20 LIIPLEQIILV
+20 FQIPLEQIILI
-31 SPEELEKIQNETNDV
+31 SPEELEKIQNEIND
-46 NTSKILNINVGIL
+46 NNSFKILNINVGIL

-67 SLSKMISSI
+67 SLSKIISSI

-96 LGFSALYINTPKIL
+96 LGFSALYIQTPKIL
-110 KEKFNS
+110 KEKFSS
-116 NKKIIES
+116 NKKIVQS
-123 EYIQLTLVDCPGHAS
+123 EYLQITLVDCPGHAS

-173 SEILCENITIALS
+173 SEILCQKITIVLS
-186 KVDLLKN
+186 KIDLLKN
-193 REDDTNKKIDKLKKI
+193 KEDDISKKTEKLKQI
-208 FSKSKFGENIS
+208 FAKTKFGNDIS
-219 IIPTTTT
+219 IIPTTTI
-226 DEDKNNN
+226 EQDKNNTEN
-233 EKTIKLLIK
+233 MIKLLIK

-247 IEFNR
+247 IEFNNI
-252 EEKENDIINKKSD
+252 EDNEINNKND

-270 IDHYFKIKN
+270 IDHCFKIKN

-289 QGNIKINDEIYFP
+289 KGNIKINDEIYFP

-311 EIQIFKKSVKSATK
+311 EIQIFRKSVKSATK

-340 IERTIITS
+340 VERTIITS

-363 LRKVNLY
+363 LKKVNLY

-376 NNKYYVMIGNQGI
+376 NNKYYLMIGNQGI
-389 SAKCLFFDYIKKKEE
+389 SAKCLFFNYLNDNKKEE
-404 LFIKYDINNIKKT
+404 LFIKYDIDNIKKT

-426 NKEYQYLEGIDI
+426 NKEFQYLEEIDI
-438 TDNNEYY
+438 SENNEYY
-445 FAFVKFDKKII
+445 FAYVKFDKKII

-488 CNNDLNEIIKDLKIV
+488 SNNDINEVIKDLKII

-512 IRVTPENKK
+512 IRVIPEDKK

-528 IKKENMGNINNI
+528 IKKENMGNINNL
-540 IGKEIYGRI
+540 IGKEIFGKI
-549 ENEEKNEIKEE
+549 ENEEKEE
-560 NKIEDNNNKIIGKI
+560 NKIEDDKNNKIIGKI

-580 VGKLKVEFNQEIDV
+580 VGKLKVEFNQEIDI
-594 KIFKNIILE
+594 KTFKNIKLE
-603 MPIKKYV
+603 MPIKKYI

>member
-1 MESKIEEKLDNLNI
+1 MEIKNEEKSDINI
-15 NNNEK
+15 NFENNQ
-20 LIIPLEQIILV
+20 IQIPLEEIILI
-31 SPEELEKIQNETNDV
+31 SPEEVEKIHNNEIND
-46 NTSKILNINVGIL
+46 NNLSKILNINVGIL

-96 LGFSALYINTPKIL
+96 LGFSALYIQTPKIL
-110 KEKFNS
+110 KNIFPN
-116 NKKIIES
+116 NKKIIQS
-123 EYIQLTLVDCPGHAS
+123 EYIQITLVDCPGHAS
-138 LIRTVISGASIID
+138 LIRTIISGASIID
-151 TVILVIDSVKGIQ
+151 TMILVIDSVKGIQ
-164 IQTVECIAL
+164 MQTVECIAL
-173 SEILCENITIALS
+173 SEILCEKITIALS
-186 KVDLLKN
+186 KIDLLKN
-193 REDDTNKKIDKLKKI
+193 KEDIIPKKIDKLKQI
-208 FSKSKFGENIS
+208 FSKTKFGKEIP
-219 IIPTTTT
+219 IVPTTTIE
-226 DEDKNNN
+226 EDKNNI

-242 SVIEC
+242 NIIEC
-247 IEFNR
+247 IDFKTKYN
-252 EEKENDIINKKSD
+252 ENNNKSD

-270 IDHYFKIKN
+270 IDHCFKIKN

-289 QGNIKINDEIYFP
+289 KVNLKINDEIFFP
-302 ELSNKYMVK
+302 ELSNKFMVK
-311 EIQIFKKSVKSATK
+311 EIQIFRKSVKSATK

-340 IERTIITS
+340 VERTIITS
-348 VGSKEVNYLEGGVLL
+348 VGSKEVNYLEGGILL
-363 LRKVNLY
+363 LRKINLY

-376 NNKYYVMIGNQGI
+376 NNKYYLMIGNQGI
-389 SAKCLFFDYIKKKEE
+389 SAKCLFFNFVNKKEE
-404 LFIKYDINNIKKT
+404 LFNKYDINNIKKT

-426 NKEYQYLEGIDI
+426 NKEYTYLEYIDI
-438 TDNNEYY
+438 MENNEYY

-473 ENKKDRLAFYGKIIF
+473 ENKKDRLAFFGKIIF
-488 CNNDLNEIIKDLKIV
+488 SNNDINEVIKNLKIA
-503 KNKMKEGRI
+503 KNKIKEGKI
-512 IRVTPENKK
+512 IRVLPEDKK

-528 IKKENMGNINNI
+528 IKKENMGNINSL
-540 IGKEIYGRI
+540 IGKEISGRI
-549 ENEEKNEIKEE
+549 ESEEKDE
-560 NKIEDNNNKIIGKI
+560 NKDEEKEKNKKLVGKI

>member
-1 MESKIEEKLDNLNI
+1 MESKIEEKLDKLDI
-15 NNNEK
+15 NNNK
-20 LIIPLEQIILV
+20 IIIPLEQIILV
-31 SPEELEKIQNETNDV
+31 SSEELEKIQNETNDV
-46 NTSKILNINVGIL
+46 NTSRILNINVGIL

-96 LGFSALYINTPKIL
+96 LGFSALYIHTPKIL
-110 KEKFNS
+110 KEKFAS

-173 SEILCENITIALS
+173 SEILCEKITIALS

-193 REDDTNKKIDKLKKI
+193 KEDDANKKIDKLKKI

-219 IIPTTTT
+219 IIPTTTV
-226 DEDKNNN
+226 DEDKNNIQ
-233 EKTIKLLIK
+233 KMIKLLIK

-247 IEFNR
+247 IEFNI
-252 EEKENDIINKKSD
+252 EEKENDINKKNE

-270 IDHYFKIKN
+270 IDHCFKIKN

-289 QGNIKINDEIYFP
+289 KGNIKINDEIYFP

-348 VGSKEVNYLEGGVLL
+348 VGSKEVNFLDGGILL

-417 EICDKNIFY
+417 EICEKNMFY
-426 NKEYQYLEGIDI
+426 TKEYQYLEEIDV

-456 VPNKMIFLGT
+456 VPNKMIFVGT

-488 CNNDLNEIIKDLKIV
+488 CNNDINEIIKDLKIA

-540 IGKEIYGRI
+540 LGKEIYGRI
-549 ENEEKNEIKEE
+549 ENEDKNEIKEE
-560 NKIEDNNNKIIGKI
+560 NKNEEDNQKIIGKI

-594 KIFKNIILE
+594 KSFKNIILD

>member
-1 MESKIEEKLDNLNI
+1 MESNIKDNFEVN
-15 NNNEK
+15 K
-20 LIIPLEQIILV
+20 FQIPLEQIILI
-31 SPEELEKIQNETNDV
+31 SPEELEKIQNEIND
-46 NTSKILNINVGIL
+46 NNSFKILNINVGIL

-67 SLSKMISSI
+67 SLSKIISSI

-96 LGFSALYINTPKIL
+96 LGFSALYIQTPKIL
-110 KEKFNS
+110 KEKFSS
-116 NKKIIES
+116 NKKIVQS
-123 EYIQLTLVDCPGHAS
+123 EYIQITLVDCPGHAS

-173 SEILCENITIALS
+173 SEILCQKITIALS
-186 KVDLLKN
+186 KIDLLKN
-193 REDDTNKKIDKLKKI
+193 KEDDISKKTEKLKQI
-208 FSKSKFGENIS
+208 FAKTKFGNDIS
-219 IIPTTTT
+219 IIPTTTI
-226 DEDKNNN
+226 EQDKNNIEN
-233 EKTIKLLIK
+233 MIKLLIK

-247 IEFNR
+247 IEFNNI
-252 EEKENDIINKKSD
+252 EDNEINNKND

-270 IDHYFKIKN
+270 IDHCFKIKN

-289 QGNIKINDEIYFP
+289 KGNIKINDEIYFP

-311 EIQIFKKSVKSATK
+311 EIQIFRKSVKSATK

-340 IERTIITS
+340 VERTIITS

-363 LRKVNLY
+363 LKKVNLY

-376 NNKYYVMIGNQGI
+376 NNKYYLMIGNQGI
-389 SAKCLFFDYIKKKEE
+389 SAKCLFFNYLSDNKKEE
-404 LFIKYDINNIKKT
+404 LFIKYDIDNIKKT

-426 NKEYQYLEGIDI
+426 NKEFQYLEEIDI
-438 TDNNEYY
+438 SENNEYY
-445 FAFVKFDKKII
+445 FAYVKFDKKII

-488 CNNDLNEIIKDLKIV
+488 SNNDINEVIKDLKII

-512 IRVTPENKK
+512 IRVIPENKK

-528 IKKENMGNINNI
+528 IKKENMGNINNL
-540 IGKEIYGRI
+540 IGKEIFGKI
-549 ENEEKNEIKEE
+549 ENEEKEE
-560 NKIEDNNNKIIGKI
+560 NKIEDDKNNKIIGKI

-580 VGKLKVEFNQEIDV
+580 VGKLKVEFNQEIDI
-594 KIFKNIILE
+594 KIFKNIKLE
-603 MPIKKYV
+603 MPIKKYI

>member
-1 MESKIEEKLDNLNI
+1 MESKIEEKLDKLDI
-15 NNNEK
+15 NNNK
-20 LIIPLEQIILV
+20 IIIPLEQIILV
-31 SPEELEKIQNETNDV
+31 SSEELEKIQNETNDV
-46 NTSKILNINVGIL
+46 NTSRILNINVGIL

-96 LGFSALYINTPKIL
+96 LGFSALYIHTPKIL
-110 KEKFNS
+110 KEKFAS

-173 SEILCENITIALS
+173 SEILCEKITIALS
-186 KVDLLKN
+186 KVDLLNNK
-193 REDDTNKKIDKLKKI
+193 EDDANKKIDKLKKI

-219 IIPTTTT
+219 IIPTTTV
-226 DEDKNNN
+226 DEDKNNIQ
-233 EKTIKLLIK
+233 KMIKLLIK

-247 IEFNR
+247 IEFNI
-252 EEKENDIINKKSD
+252 EEKENDINKKNE

-270 IDHYFKIKN
+270 IDHCFKIKN

-289 QGNIKINDEIYFP
+289 KGNIKINDEIYFP

-348 VGSKEVNYLEGGVLL
+348 VGSKEVNFLDGGILL

-389 SAKCLFFDYIKKKEE
+389 SAKCLFFDYMKKKEE

-417 EICDKNIFY
+417 EICEKNMFY
-426 NKEYQYLEGIDI
+426 TKEYQYLEEIDV

-488 CNNDLNEIIKDLKIV
+488 CNNDINEIIKDLKIA

-540 IGKEIYGRI
+540 LGKEIYGRI
-549 ENEEKNEIKEE
+549 ENEDKNEIKEE
-560 NKIEDNNNKIIGKI
+560 NKNEEDNQKIIGKI

-594 KIFKNIILE
+594 KSFKNIILE

>member
-1 MESKIEEKLDNLNI
+1 MEIKTKEKFDINI
-15 NNNEK
+15 NIDNK
-20 LIIPLEQIILV
+20 FQIPLEEIILI
-31 SPEELEKIQNETNDV
+31 SPEEVEKIINEIKDNNST
-46 NTSKILNINVGIL
+46 KILNINVGIL

-96 LGFSALYINTPKIL
+96 LGFSALYIQTPKLL
-110 KEKFNS
+110 KQFFHN
-116 NKKIIES
+116 NKKIVES
-123 EYIQLTLVDCPGHAS
+123 EYIQITLVDCPGHAS
-138 LIRTVISGASIID
+138 LIRTIISGASIID

-173 SEILCENITIALS
+173 SEILCEKITIALN

-193 REDDTNKKIDKLKKI
+193 KEEDIPKKTEKLRQI
-208 FSKSKFGENIS
+208 FAKTKFGNDIP
-219 IIPTTTT
+219 IIPASTL
-226 DEDKNNN
+226 DEDKNNIQ
-233 EKTIKLLIK
+233 KTIKLLIK
-242 SVIEC
+242 NVIEC
-247 IEFNR
+247 IDFNSN
-252 EEKENDIINKKSD
+252 EDDINNKSD

-270 IDHYFKIKN
+270 IDHCFKVKN

-289 QGNIKINDEIYFP
+289 KGNLKINDEIFFP
-302 ELSNKYMVK
+302 ELSNKYMIK
-311 EIQIFKKSVKSATK
+311 EIQIFRKSVKSATK

-340 IERTIITS
+340 VERTIITS
-348 VGSKEVNYLEGGVLL
+348 VGSKEVNYLEGGILL
-363 LRKVNLY
+363 LKKVKLY

-376 NNKYYVMIGNQGI
+376 NNKYYLMIGNQGI
-389 SAKCLFFDYIKKKEE
+389 SAKCLFFNYINKKEE
-404 LFIKYDINNIKKT
+404 LFSKYDINNIKKT

-426 NKEYQYLEGIDI
+426 SKEYSYLEQIDVNE
-438 TDNNEYY
+438 NNEYY
-445 FAFVKFDKKII
+445 FSFVKFDKKII

-488 CNNDLNEIIKDLKIV
+488 SNSDINEVIKNLKIA

-512 IRVTPENKK
+512 IRVIPEDKK

-528 IKKENMGNINNI
+528 IKKENIGNINNL

-549 ENEEKNEIKEE
+549 EKEGKDEIKEE
-560 NKIEDNNNKIIGKI
+560 KEDDKKLVGKI

>member
-1 MESKIEEKLDNLNI
+1 MEIKTKEKFDINI
-15 NNNEK
+15 NIDNK
-20 LIIPLEQIILV
+20 FQIPLEEIILI
-31 SPEELEKIQNETNDV
+31 SPEEVEKIINEIKDNNST
-46 NTSKILNINVGIL
+46 KILNINVGIL

-96 LGFSALYINTPKIL
+96 LGFSALYIQTPKLL
-110 KEKFNS
+110 KQFFHN
-116 NKKIIES
+116 NKKIVES
-123 EYIQLTLVDCPGHAS
+123 EYIQITLVDCPGHAS
-138 LIRTVISGASIID
+138 LIRTIISGASIID

-173 SEILCENITIALS
+173 SEILCEKITIALS
-186 KVDLLKN
+186 KEDLLKN
-193 REDDTNKKIDKLKKI
+193 KEEDIPKKTEKLRQI
-208 FSKSKFGENIS
+208 FAKTKFGNDIA
-219 IIPTTTT
+219 IIPTTTL
-226 DEDKNNN
+226 DEDKNNIQ
-233 EKTIKLLIK
+233 KTIKLLIK
-242 SVIEC
+242 NVIEC
-247 IEFNR
+247 IDFNSN
-252 EEKENDIINKKSD
+252 EDDINNKSD

-270 IDHYFKIKN
+270 IDHCFKVKN

-289 QGNIKINDEIYFP
+289 KGNLKINDEIFFP
-302 ELSNKYMVK
+302 ELSNKYMIK
-311 EIQIFKKSVKSATK
+311 EIQIFRKSVKSATK

-340 IERTIITS
+340 VERTIITS
-348 VGSKEVNYLEGGVLL
+348 VGIKEVNYLEGGILL
-363 LRKVNLY
+363 LKKVKLY

-376 NNKYYVMIGNQGI
+376 NNKYYLMIGNQGI
-389 SAKCLFFDYIKKKEE
+389 SAKCLFFNYINKKEE
-404 LFIKYDINNIKKT
+404 LFSKYDLNNIKKT

-426 NKEYQYLEGIDI
+426 SKEYSYLEQIDVNE
-438 TDNNEYY
+438 NNEYY
-445 FAFVKFDKKII
+445 FSFVKFDKKII

-488 CNNDLNEIIKDLKIV
+488 GNSDINEVIKNLKIA

-512 IRVTPENKK
+512 IRVIPEDKK

-528 IKKENMGNINNI
+528 IKKENIGNINNL

-549 ENEEKNEIKEE
+549 EKEGKDEIKEE
-560 NKIEDNNNKIIGKI
+560 KEDDKKLVGKI

>member
-1 MESKIEEKLDNLNI
+1 MEIKTKEKFDINI
-15 NNNEK
+15 NIDNK
-20 LIIPLEQIILV
+20 FQIPLEEIILI
-31 SPEELEKIQNETNDV
+31 SPEEVEKIINEIKDNNST
-46 NTSKILNINVGIL
+46 KILNINVGIL

-96 LGFSALYINTPKIL
+96 LGFSALYIQTPKLL
-110 KEKFNS
+110 KQFFHN
-116 NKKIIES
+116 NKKIVES
-123 EYIQLTLVDCPGHAS
+123 EYIQITLVDCPGHAS
-138 LIRTVISGASIID
+138 LIRTIISGASIID

-173 SEILCENITIALS
+173 SEILCEKITIALS
-186 KVDLLKN
+186 KEDLLKN
-193 REDDTNKKIDKLKKI
+193 KEEDIPKKTEKLRQI
-208 FSKSKFGENIS
+208 FAKTKFGNDIP
-219 IIPTTTT
+219 IIPTTTL
-226 DEDKNNN
+226 DEDKNNIQ
-233 EKTIKLLIK
+233 KTIKLLIK
-242 SVIEC
+242 NVIEC
-247 IEFNR
+247 IDFKSNED
-252 EEKENDIINKKSD
+252 DINNKSD

-270 IDHYFKIKN
+270 IDHCFKVKN

-289 QGNIKINDEIYFP
+289 KGNLKINDEIFFP

-311 EIQIFKKSVKSATK
+311 EIQIFRKSVKSATK

-340 IERTIITS
+340 VERTIITS
-348 VGSKEVNYLEGGVLL
+348 VGSKEVNYLEGGILL
-363 LRKVNLY
+363 LKKVKLY

-376 NNKYYVMIGNQGI
+376 NNKYYLMIGNQGI
-389 SAKCLFFDYIKKKEE
+389 SAKCLFFNYINKKEE

-426 NKEYQYLEGIDI
+426 SKEYSYLEQIDVNE
-438 TDNNEYY
+438 NNEYY
-445 FAFVKFDKKII
+445 FSFVKFDKKII

-488 CNNDLNEIIKDLKIV
+488 GNSDINEVIKNLKIA

-512 IRVTPENKK
+512 IRVIPEDKK

-528 IKKENMGNINNI
+528 IKKENIGNINNL

-549 ENEEKNEIKEE
+549 EKEGKDEIKEE
-560 NKIEDNNNKIIGKI
+560 KEDDKKLVGKI

>member
-1 MESKIEEKLDNLNI
+1 MEIKTKEKFDINI
-15 NNNEK
+15 NIDNK
-20 LIIPLEQIILV
+20 FQIPLEEIILI
-31 SPEELEKIQNETNDV
+31 SPEEVEKIINEIKDNNST
-46 NTSKILNINVGIL
+46 KILNINVGIL

-96 LGFSALYINTPKIL
+96 LGFSALYIQTPKLL
-110 KEKFNS
+110 KQFFHN
-116 NKKIIES
+116 NKKIVES
-123 EYIQLTLVDCPGHAS
+123 EYIQITLVDCPGHAS
-138 LIRTVISGASIID
+138 LIRTIISGASIID

-173 SEILCENITIALS
+173 SEILCEKITIALS

-193 REDDTNKKIDKLKKI
+193 KEEDIPKKTEKLRQI
-208 FSKSKFGENIS
+208 FAKTKFGNDIA
-219 IIPTTTT
+219 IIPTSTL
-226 DEDKNNN
+226 DEDKNNIQ
-233 EKTIKLLIK
+233 KTIKLLIK
-242 SVIEC
+242 NVIEC
-247 IEFNR
+247 IDFNSN
-252 EEKENDIINKKSD
+252 EDDINNKSD

-270 IDHYFKIKN
+270 IDHCFKVKN

-289 QGNIKINDEIYFP
+289 KGNLKINDEIFFP
-302 ELSNKYMVK
+302 ELSNKYMIK
-311 EIQIFKKSVKSATK
+311 EIQIFRKSVKSATK

-340 IERTIITS
+340 VERTIITS
-348 VGSKEVNYLEGGVLL
+348 VGSKEVNYLEGGILL
-363 LRKVNLY
+363 LKKVKLY

-376 NNKYYVMIGNQGI
+376 NNKYYLMIGNQGI
-389 SAKCLFFDYIKKKEE
+389 SAKCLFFNYISKKEE
-404 LFIKYDINNIKKT
+404 LFSKYDLNNIKKT

-426 NKEYQYLEGIDI
+426 SKEYSYLEQIDVNE
-438 TDNNEYY
+438 NNEYY
-445 FAFVKFDKKII
+445 FSFVKFDKKII

-488 CNNDLNEIIKDLKIV
+488 GNSDINEVIKNLKIA

-512 IRVTPENKK
+512 IRVIPEDKK

-528 IKKENMGNINNI
+528 IKKENIGNINNL

-549 ENEEKNEIKEE
+549 EKEGKDEIKEE
-560 NKIEDNNNKIIGKI
+560 KEDDKKLVGKI

>member
-1 MESKIEEKLDNLNI
+1 MESKIEEKLDKLDI
-15 NNNEK
+15 NNNK
-20 LIIPLEQIILV
+20 IIIPLEQIILV
-31 SPEELEKIQNETNDV
+31 SSEELEKIQNETNDI
-46 NTSKILNINVGIL
+46 NTSRILNINVGIL

-96 LGFSALYINTPKIL
+96 LGFSALYIHTPKIL
-110 KEKFNS
+110 KEKFAS

-173 SEILCENITIALS
+173 SEILCEKITIALS

-193 REDDTNKKIDKLKKI
+193 KEDDANKKIDKLKKI

-219 IIPTTTT
+219 IIPTTTV
-226 DEDKNNN
+226 DEDKNNIQ
-233 EKTIKLLIK
+233 KMIKLLIK

-247 IEFNR
+247 IEFNI
-252 EEKENDIINKKSD
+252 EEKENDINKKNE

-270 IDHYFKIKN
+270 IDHCFKIKN

-289 QGNIKINDEIYFP
+289 KGNIKINDEIYFP

-311 EIQIFKKSVKSATK
+311 EIQIFKKSVKSSTK

-348 VGSKEVNYLEGGVLL
+348 VGSKEVNFLDGGILL

-389 SAKCLFFDYIKKKEE
+389 SAKCLFFDYIKKKDE

-417 EICDKNIFY
+417 EICEKNMFY
-426 NKEYQYLEGIDI
+426 TKEYQYLEEIDV

-488 CNNDLNEIIKDLKIV
+488 CNNDINEIIKDLKIA

-540 IGKEIYGRI
+540 LGKEIYGRI
-549 ENEEKNEIKEE
+549 ENEDKNEIKEE
-560 NKIEDNNNKIIGKI
+560 NKNEEDNQKIIGKI

-594 KIFKNIILE
+594 KNFKNIILE

>member
-1 MESKIEEKLDNLNI
+1 MESNIKDNFEVN
-15 NNNEK
+15 K
-20 LIIPLEQIILV
+20 FQIPLEQIILI
-31 SPEELEKIQNETNDV
+31 SPEELEKIQNEIND
-46 NTSKILNINVGIL
+46 NNSFKILNINVGIL

-67 SLSKMISSI
+67 SLSKIISSI

-96 LGFSALYINTPKIL
+96 LGFSALYIQTPKIL
-110 KEKFNS
+110 KEKFSS
-116 NKKIIES
+116 NKKIVQS
-123 EYIQLTLVDCPGHAS
+123 EYIQITLVDCPGHAS

-173 SEILCENITIALS
+173 SEILCQKITIALS
-186 KVDLLKN
+186 KIDLLKN
-193 REDDTNKKIDKLKKI
+193 KEDDISKKTEKLKQI
-208 FSKSKFGENIS
+208 FAKTKFGNDIS
-219 IIPTTTT
+219 IIPTTTI
-226 DEDKNNN
+226 EQDKNNIEN
-233 EKTIKLLIK
+233 MIKLLIK

-247 IEFNR
+247 IEFNNI
-252 EEKENDIINKKSD
+252 EDNEINNKND

-270 IDHYFKIKN
+270 IDHCFKIKN

-289 QGNIKINDEIYFP
+289 KGNIKINDEIYFP

-311 EIQIFKKSVKSATK
+311 EIQIFRKSVKSATK

-340 IERTIITS
+340 VERTIITS

-363 LRKVNLY
+363 LKKVNLY

-376 NNKYYVMIGNQGI
+376 NNKYYLMIGNQGI
-389 SAKCLFFDYIKKKEE
+389 SAKCLFFNYLSDNKKEE
-404 LFIKYDINNIKKT
+404 LFIKYDIDNIKKT

-426 NKEYQYLEGIDI
+426 NKEFQYLEEIDI
-438 TDNNEYY
+438 SENNEYY
-445 FAFVKFDKKII
+445 FAYVKFDKKII

-488 CNNDLNEIIKDLKIV
+488 SNNDINEVIKDLKII

-512 IRVTPENKK
+512 IRVIPEDKK

-528 IKKENMGNINNI
+528 IKKENMGNINNL
-540 IGKEIYGRI
+540 IGKEIFGKI
-549 ENEEKNEIKEE
+549 EIEEKEE
-560 NKIEDNNNKIIGKI
+560 NKIEDDKNNKIIGKI

-580 VGKLKVEFNQEIDV
+580 VGKLKVEFNQEIDI
-594 KIFKNIILE
+594 KIFKNIKLE
-603 MPIKKYV
+603 MPIKKYI